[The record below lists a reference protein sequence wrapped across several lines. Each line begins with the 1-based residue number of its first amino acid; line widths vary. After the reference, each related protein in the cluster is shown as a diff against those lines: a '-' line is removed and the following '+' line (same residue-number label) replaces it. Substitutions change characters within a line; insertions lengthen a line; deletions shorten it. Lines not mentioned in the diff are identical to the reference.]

1 MIWVDF
7 GELFV
12 RFVQ

>member
-1 MIWVDF
+1 M

-12 RFVQ
+12 R